1 MAEMKTVDIL
11 KNAILLEVKGRKLYE
26 AVAEKTGSDALKEI
40 FNMLVKEEQGHEELL
55 RKQLVLVSNGK
66 QFNAE
71 GLDDI
76 DVPIVDPIL
85 TGKIKDEISAASYE
99 AAAISAALEFEK
111 NAVKNYGEKE
121 TAASSPDE
129 KKLFGW
135 LVKWETEHMQM
146 LARLEDDLKEQIWYD
161 NNFWPLD

>member
-1 MAEMKTVDIL
+1 MAENKTVDIL
-11 KNAILLEVKGRKLYE
+11 KNAILLEVKGMKLYA
-26 AVAEKTGSDALKEI
+26 AVAEKTDSAALKEI
-40 FNMLVKEEQGHEELL
+40 FNMLVKEEQSHEQLL
-55 RKQLVLVSNGK
+55 RKQLSLVSKG
-66 QFNAE
+66 QPFDAS

-76 DVPIVDPIL
+76 DVPQVDPIL

-111 NAVKNYGEKE
+111 NAVKNYGQKE
-121 TAASSPDE
+121 TAASSDEE
-129 KKLFGW
+129 KKLFNW